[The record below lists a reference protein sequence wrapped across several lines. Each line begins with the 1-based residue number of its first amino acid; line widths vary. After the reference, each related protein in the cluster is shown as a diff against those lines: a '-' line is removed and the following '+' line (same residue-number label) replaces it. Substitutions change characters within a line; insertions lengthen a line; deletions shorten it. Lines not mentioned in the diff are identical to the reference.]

1 MLQVTYVIFLG
12 LFSHVLLSVLEPIDS
27 VSQVSAYEW
36 VIYIW
41 VGSIA
46 LQEIQQVR
54 EISYCQ

>member
-36 VIYIW
+36 VVYIW

-54 EISYCQ
+54 EI